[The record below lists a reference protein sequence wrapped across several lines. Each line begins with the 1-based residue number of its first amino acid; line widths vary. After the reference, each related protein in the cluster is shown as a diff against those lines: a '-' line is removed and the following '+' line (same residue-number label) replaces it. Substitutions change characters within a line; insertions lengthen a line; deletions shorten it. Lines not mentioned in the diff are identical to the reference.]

1 MWIDKNGSRGRD
13 RQFPIVLDLQFLFLV
28 SSKYLHLPLNPTDA
42 TIKLSPQSKVRES
55 QVPTTPLQRDLEN
68 EREKSFN
75 QSQTTTN
82 YQDFQIMVDKNNNI
96 RASSDAG
103 GEVSGQL
110 RLNMRIIKPILN
122 LIKREEIDKELLKD
136 LGNELYQAL
145 FPNQI
150 NARFHATMANIQ
162 GNEYSARLHLIFE
175 FPELAALPWE
185 FLYDEG
191 TNTFLANNKQT
202 VVSRYIDVPLQKRD
216 IKAASLP
223 LKILLVIS
231 TPSDLASL
239 DATGEAN
246 LIQEALKKHIEA
258 GLIELDLVTE
268 ATTRNIRRKLDEKA
282 YNVFHF
288 IGHGVFK
295 DNKGQIA
302 LVDDENGK
310 SKLLDDERFASFF
323 LGDYKIGLV
332 LLNCCKGATVSTNKT
347 FAGTAPNLVQKGI
360 AAVIAMQYTIL
371 DRTAKLFA
379 DEFYSYLAQGNPVDT
394 AIQKTR
400 NAISQDVGL
409 DRRDFATPV
418 LYMRAKD
425 GVILDFDEL

>member
-122 LIKREEIDKELLKD
+122 LIKREEIDKELLED

-162 GNEYSARLHLIFE
+162 GNEYSAR
-175 FPELAALPWE
+175 
-185 FLYDEG
+185 
-191 TNTFLANNKQT
+191 
-202 VVSRYIDVPLQKRD
+202 PLT
-216 IKAASLP
+216 L
-223 LKILLVIS
+223 
-231 TPSDLASL
+231 
-239 DATGEAN
+239 
-246 LIQEALKKHIEA
+246 
-258 GLIELDLVTE
+258 
-268 ATTRNIRRKLDEKA
+268 NI
-282 YNVFHF
+282 
-288 IGHGVFK
+288 
-295 DNKGQIA
+295 
-302 LVDDENGK
+302 
-310 SKLLDDERFASFF
+310 
-323 LGDYKIGLV
+323 
-332 LLNCCKGATVSTNKT
+332 
-347 FAGTAPNLVQKGI
+347 
-360 AAVIAMQYTIL
+360 
-371 DRTAKLFA
+371 
-379 DEFYSYLAQGNPVDT
+379 
-394 AIQKTR
+394 
-400 NAISQDVGL
+400 
-409 DRRDFATPV
+409 
-418 LYMRAKD
+418 
-425 GVILDFDEL
+425 

>member
-1 MWIDKNGSRGRD
+1 MNTA
-13 RQFPIVLDLQFLFLV
+13 P
-28 SSKYLHLPLNPTDA
+28 
-42 TIKLSPQSKVRES
+42 
-55 QVPTTPLQRDLEN
+55 
-68 EREKSFN
+68 
-75 QSQTTTN
+75 
-82 YQDFQIMVDKNNNI
+82 
-96 RASSDAG
+96 
-103 GEVSGQL
+103 
-110 RLNMRIIKPILN
+110 
-122 LIKREEIDKELLKD
+122 
-136 LGNELYQAL
+136 
-145 FPNQI
+145 
-150 NARFHATMANIQ
+150 
-162 GNEYSARLHLIFE
+162 ARLRLIFE
-175 FPELAALPWE
+175 SPELAALPWE

-302 LVDDENGK
+302 LVDENGK

-409 DRRDFATPV
+409 DRDFATPV